1 MSTLGHQYDNSLVS
15 NAFGF
20 LRLPMNFMPYESDA
34 DWVITGVPFDM
45 ATSGRAGGRHGP
57 AAIRQVSTNLAW
69 EHNRFPWNF
78 DMRERLNVV
87 DCGDLVYAFGD
98 AREMSEKLQAHAE
111 KLLAAGK
118 RKTVRGYVGL
128 HRPYYAHGDSL
139 HSRSANGMR
148 YDSAAYFR
156 EMDIPST
163 LVQAMQST
171 DPKRMRVLSAKELA
185 QYRLN

>member
-20 LRLPMNFMPYESDA
+20 LRLPMNFQPYDSDA

-69 EHNRFPWNF
+69 EHHRFPWNF

-98 AREMSEKLQAHAE
+98 AREMSENYKRTLKNCCLQASVCSLRRRPLRHA
-111 KLLAAGK
+111 AAAA
-118 RKTVRGYVGL
+118 
-128 HRPYYAHGDSL
+128 RP
-139 HSRSANGMR
+139 RETFWQNG
-148 YDSAAYFR
+148 AGTF
-156 EMDIPST
+156 
-163 LVQAMQST
+163 
-171 DPKRMRVLSAKELA
+171 
-185 QYRLN
+185 

>member
-20 LRLPMNFMPYESDA
+20 LRLPMNFQPYDSDA

-57 AAIRQVSTNLAW
+57 AAIRQVSTNLAR

-98 AREMSEKLQAHAE
+98 AREMSESCRRTPRSCWLPVSVCSLSVVTT
-111 KLLAAGK
+111 LL
-118 RKTVRGYVGL
+118 RCRCCVL
-128 HRPYYAHGDSL
+128 M
-139 HSRSANGMR
+139 RS
-148 YDSAAYFR
+148 
-156 EMDIPST
+156 I
-163 LVQAMQST
+163 
-171 DPKRMRVLSAKELA
+171 SAKWRWYTLTPTPIPMRTVVNLTTA
-185 QYRLN
+185 LCSIPRRKKV

>member
-20 LRLPMNFMPYESDA
+20 LRLPMNFMPYDSDA

-111 KLLAAGK
+111 KLLSAGK
-118 RKTVRGYVGL
+118 RMLSFGGDHFVTLPLLR
-128 HRPYYAHGDSL
+128 AHAKHFGKMALVHFDA
-139 HSRSANGMR
+139 HTNTFANGC
-148 YDSAAYFR
+148 
-156 EMDIPST
+156 
-163 LVQAMQST
+163 
-171 DPKRMRVLSAKELA
+171 
-185 QYRLN
+185 

>member
-20 LRLPMNFMPYESDA
+20 LRLPMNFQPYDSDA

-69 EHNRFPWNF
+69 EHHRFPWSF

-111 KLLAAGK
+111 KLLSAG
-118 RKTVRGYVGL
+118 
-128 HRPYYAHGDSL
+128 
-139 HSRSANGMR
+139 
-148 YDSAAYFR
+148 
-156 EMDIPST
+156 
-163 LVQAMQST
+163 
-171 DPKRMRVLSAKELA
+171 
-185 QYRLN
+185 